1 MTVKVEDL
9 PGVEP
14 YLISKLKR
22 AGIQSVLDLAVYIPH
37 ELVLGGDYNE
47 GNGIAADIETISEL
61 VMTAKKALV
70 DSGILSNQRWFK
82 KQLDPDVFYSS
93 IRHIRSFWFSIW
105 HRRCWVKEKATFEL
119 NRASMNSISIL

>member
-93 IRHIRSFWFSIW
+93 IRHIRQLLVL
-105 HRRCWVKEKATFEL
+105 HMAQAVL
-119 NRASMNSISIL
+119 G